1 MKTIR
6 IADFSIRKGNFLLHP
21 VNLTIPPSE
30 IFAILGRTGSG
41 KTVLLEAIAGMY
53 RGDQGAVFF
62 DDQDITAI
70 PPGDRH
76 IGLVYQD
83 CSLFPHMKV
92 WENIAYGLK
101 MHGVSKAEQKR
112 QAEELLDMMSIT
124 AIKDQYPGTLS
135 GGEKQRTALARALA
149 LKPELLLLDEPFSA
163 LDPAM
168 RATLYNNIREIHQ
181 RFPCTIIFVTHDFN
195 EAQILADRIGI
206 LLNGRLMAVSPAQDF
221 LSQHY
226 EPEIED
232 FLGRGHL
239 T

>member
-181 RFPCTIIFVTHDFN
+181 RFPCTIIFVTHDFE
-195 EAQILADRIGI
+195 EARLLADRVGI
-206 LLNGRLMAVSPAQDF
+206 LLDGELLTVTTGRELMEKTYSDK
-221 LSQHY
+221 
-226 EPEIED
+226 IER
-232 FLGRGHL
+232 FLGRK
-239 T
+239 